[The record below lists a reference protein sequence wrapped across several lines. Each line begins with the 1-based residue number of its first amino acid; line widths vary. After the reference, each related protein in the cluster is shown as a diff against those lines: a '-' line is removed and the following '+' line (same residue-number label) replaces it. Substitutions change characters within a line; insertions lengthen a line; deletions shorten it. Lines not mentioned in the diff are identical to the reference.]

1 MQKTKYALV
10 LSGGG
15 FKGAF
20 QLGALNYLKEYWTA
34 VTGEKQMHFDI
45 IAGVSVGSLNGCML
59 SMNKLH
65 ELNTLWD
72 LIAQNGVEEI
82 YTSDLIDTTNRNEL
96 KIRLDYEQLKQR
108 LFPEFQLKISFWQ
121 AIGLLLFK
129 NRREPFFKET
139 IATIAREAGTN
150 FKYFKSLASNAP
162 LLKKL
167 RTLVNLD
174 AIHPDTK
181 FYSGFVSLEDG
192 FYHSVVN
199 SDFNNN
205 DDFINAILA
214 STAMPIVWE
223 PVTEI
228 STREQTFR
236 QSVDGGV
243 VNVNP
248 LGDVIDLIAKDP
260 DPESEYQIFIVNCNA
275 GTVEPDTQAATY
287 NIGQIALRALDEIT
301 IAEIFR
307 NDLEF
312 FIRINDMV
320 LQSGDKPLYDFDF
333 KTKKRTNKPLKAFRY
348 TLIDPLPGV
357 LGNTLL
363 ASRELIDSRIK
374 HGWDRAAAAFH
385 QKKPAFNH
393 LYV

>member
-1 MQKTKYALV
+1 
-10 LSGGG
+10 
-15 FKGAF
+15 
-20 QLGALNYLKEYWTA
+20 
-34 VTGEKQMHFDI
+34 MHFDI

-72 LIAQNGVEEI
+72 LVAENGVEEI
-82 YTSDLIDTTNRNEL
+82 YTSDLIDTSNRNEL
-96 KIRLDYEQLKQR
+96 KIRLNYEQLKQR
-108 LFPEFQLKISFWQ
+108 LFPNFQLKIGFWQ

-129 NRREPFFKET
+129 KRREPFFKET
-139 IATIAREAGTN
+139 VANIAREAGTN

-167 RTLVNLD
+167 QSLVKLD
-174 AIHPDTK
+174 AINPGTK

-199 SDFNNN
+199 SDFTDN
-205 DDFINAILA
+205 DDFVNAILA

-223 PVTEI
+223 PVPEI
-228 STREQTFR
+228 NTRQQTFR

-248 LGDVIDLIAKDP
+248 LGDVIELIGKDP
-260 DPESEYQIFIVNCNA
+260 DPEAEYQLFIVNCNT
-275 GTVEPDTQAATY
+275 GTVEPDTQTGNY

-301 IAEIFR
+301 IAEVFR

-333 KTKKRTNKPLKAFRY
+333 KTKKRTDKQLKAFRY
-348 TLIDPLPGV
+348 ALVDPLPGE

-363 ASRELIDSRIK
+363 ASRELIDRRIK
-374 HGWDRAAAAFH
+374 HGWDRAASVF
-385 QKKPAFNH
+385 QKKPAYNH

>member
-1 MQKTKYALV
+1 MRKTKYALV

-20 QLGALNYLKEYWTA
+20 QLGVLNYLKEHWTSI
-34 VTGEKQMHFDI
+34 TGEKQMHFDI

-72 LIAQNGVEEI
+72 LVAENGVEEI

-96 KIRLDYEQLKQR
+96 KIRLRYEQLKQR
-108 LFPEFQLKISFWQ
+108 LFPNFQLQIGFWQ

-129 NRREPFFKET
+129 KRREPFFKET
-139 IATIAREAGTN
+139 VANIAREAGTN

-167 RTLVNLD
+167 QSLVNLE
-174 AIHPDTK
+174 AINPGTK

-199 SDFNNN
+199 SDFTNN
-205 DDFINAILA
+205 DDFVNAILA

-223 PVTEI
+223 PVPEI
-228 STREQTFR
+228 NTRQQTFR

-248 LGDVIDLIAKDP
+248 LGDVIELIGKDP
-260 DPESEYQIFIVNCNA
+260 DPEVEYQLFIVNCNT
-275 GTVEPDTQAATY
+275 GTVEPDTQTGNY

-301 IAEIFR
+301 IAEVFR

-333 KTKKRTNKPLKAFRY
+333 KTKKRTDKQLKAFRY
-348 TLIDPLPGV
+348 ALVDPLPGE

-363 ASRELIDSRIK
+363 ASRELIDRRIK
-374 HGWDRAAAAFH
+374 HGWDRAASVF
-385 QKKPAFNH
+385 QKKPAYNH